1 MNVPLPNY
9 GVGAVKSLPI
19 TSEEWSNQ
27 NVSTEKQNQA
37 PNVQVQ
43 KPSPMGSLHLDT
55 TNNQPYVDV
64 HHLSPGGIVPINQ
77 GSLASAVSQNQL
89 PIGLGLGPSTPGV
102 NNDSNGLSGSSLEG
116 ASAFSGIDFTQ
127 ATHATTPTTPCN
139 TLFPTLASNA
149 TTSERTEHSCFSP
162 SKYIQEP
169 MNLLPDIGNSIDEL
183 AAAAADARVHFHGGR
198 FDMCTDKMDTIK
210 HLIKRVA
217 ELGVTGLS
225 LSTEVQQKSRNSGQT
240 LSFSALGTPEQERV
254 INSAAAFSTLIDDVE
269 NRKRRMKNEIQ
280 SAVPI
285 KSHCGEQTGL
295 GMRARSRSEL
305 AEVPSSLSNTQL
317 NPAAVFSPSLQSG
330 VFEFSVPPPSS
341 FSTNQNLQ
349 SSAPSFGLQ
358 EAAPVTHD
366 VNSLPAPSD
375 PSGVLNSHALQN
387 KSPQAVLNS
396 RRPSL
401 NPEQLKFTSPPV
413 NESSFQS
420 DPDNHIMSISTAE
433 ALKVA
438 LNSGNGPSD
447 SWSLDPA
454 NPLKPSVQMNAIAD
468 KSDTSLD
475 PNASSAKDGGQDDW
489 SDWSGDRTASGLS
502 ELSPELRTKFEAIFH
517 DFLTSL
523 CSNLEAKDER
533 GELIHQTLMPKKMA
547 RLDESP
553 DFRPFKFRIQAFTMA
568 FKTEL
573 RQHGVSEE
581 NASMRRVKQF
591 LWSHPFISRF
601 NEDGK
606 KAKSKGNHIWII
618 QARRL
623 PAGGWEFFTFSPKI
637 AGASSKVAYVN
648 EPWTWNLRIWD
659 PQASSMNIKVVYS
672 ANTMPSWLH
681 WEDDEKVLTGVP
693 TSTSQ
698 GGTVSVTA
706 VYVQLGQLHRLEHSF
721 YLHVMNRPDET
732 GPSALMQSADA
743 PVADLPPE
751 PKNLCT
757 SPPQPTSTSVTI
769 SPVPDEPKAAAVS
782 MVPPSELQPAPVQAQ
797 LSVSPTEP
805 TTAGPNM
812 LESQTYEVVEPSRA
826 HDVLSSI
833 PYPFTPPVYMNKNIQ
848 AAQGFDPVL
857 IQQHYP
863 DTSTQAQQS
872 MPGPLRQ
879 TAVFVDNTSASATQT
894 PTLHGTSPVSTLS
907 PPTQTPASMG
917 FSPGQSEQPESY
929 PSVQLWRLIDR
940 RQREQASSF
949 MLHMFHRP
957 QSFTLSEHPGQGS
970 PMTNMPNDM
979 NASLPSMNPNHNP

>member
-1 MNVPLPNY
+1 MNVPLQNY
-9 GVGAVKSLPI
+9 GVEAVEHVSI
-19 TSEEWSNQ
+19 ASNEWSNQ
-27 NVSTEKQNQA
+27 NINPEEQNQA

-43 KPSPMGSLHLDT
+43 KSSPMRRLHLDT
-55 TNNQPYVDV
+55 TSNQPYVDV
-64 HHLSPGGIVPINQ
+64 NHLAPGGVVPLNQ
-77 GSLASAVSQNQL
+77 GNLASTVSQNQI
-89 PIGLGLGPSTPGV
+89 PIGLGLSPPTPGV
-102 NNDSNGLSGSSLEG
+102 SSDATGLTGPSIKGTSTFPVIEL
-116 ASAFSGIDFTQ
+116 TQ
-127 ATHATTPTTPCN
+127 AAHATTPTSPSNLSVPAMTPN
-139 TLFPTLASNA
+139 TAS
-149 TTSERTEHSCFSP
+149 SDRTEHLCLSP

-169 MNLLPDIGNSIDEL
+169 MKLLPDIGNSIDEL

-210 HLIKRVA
+210 HLIRRVA
-217 ELGVTGLS
+217 EMGVTGLS
-225 LSTEVQQKSRNSGQT
+225 LSSEMQQQCRNSGQP

-254 INSAAAFSTLIDDVE
+254 INSAAAFSTLIDDIE
-269 NRKRRMKNEIQ
+269 SRKRRMKNEIQ
-280 SAVPI
+280 SALPI
-285 KSHCGEQTGL
+285 KSLCSEKTGMD
-295 GMRARSRSEL
+295 MRARSRSEL
-305 AEVPSSLSNTQL
+305 AEVPSSLSNANLSTTT
-317 NPAAVFSPSLQSG
+317 AFSPSLQSG
-330 VFEFSVPPPSS
+330 VFDFSMPAPSS
-341 FSTNQNLQ
+341 FPTNQNLQ
-349 SSAPSFGLQ
+349 PSAPSFGLQ

-366 VNSLPAPSD
+366 VNSLPTSSD
-375 PSGVLNSHALQN
+375 PSGVLNNHVLQSN
-387 KSPQAVLNS
+387 SPQAVLNS
-396 RRPSL
+396 KRPSVNPDQL
-401 NPEQLKFTSPPV
+401 NFTSTPV

-420 DPDNHIMSISTAE
+420 APDSSIVSISAAE

-447 SWSLDPA
+447 SWNLDPA
-454 NPLKPSVQMNAIAD
+454 NPLQPSAQMNPITETPD
-468 KSDTSLD
+468 LSLD
-475 PNASSAKDGGQDDW
+475 PNASAAKDGGQDDW
-489 SDWSGDRTASGLS
+489 SDWSGDRAATGLS
-502 ELSPELRTKFEAIFH
+502 ELSPELRAKFEAVFH
-517 DFLTSL
+517 EFLTSL

-573 RQHGVSEE
+573 RRRGISEE
-581 NASMRRVKQF
+581 SASMRRIKQF

-681 WEDDEKVLTGVP
+681 WEDNEKVLTGVP

-698 GGTVSVTA
+698 GGNLSVTA
-706 VYVQLGQLHRLEHSF
+706 LYVQNGQLHRLEHSF

-732 GPSALMQSADA
+732 GSGEPLQSSDA
-743 PVADLPPE
+743 SLSDLPLE
-751 PKNLCT
+751 PKHLCT
-757 SPPQPTSTSVTI
+757 SPPPPTSTSVTI
-769 SPVPDEPKAAAVS
+769 PPVSGDPKPAAVNV
-782 MVPPSELQPAPVQAQ
+782 VPPELRHPPVQAQ
-797 LSVSPTEP
+797 LSVSPSQP
-805 TTAGPNM
+805 TPAGPNM

-826 HDVLSSI
+826 HDVLASI
-833 PYPFTPPVYMNKNIQ
+833 PYPFTPPVYMNKNVQ
-848 AAQGFDPVL
+848 AAQGFDPAL

-863 DTSTQAQQS
+863 DVSTQAQPS
-872 MPGPLRQ
+872 ISDPLHQ
-879 TAVFVDNTSASATQT
+879 TAIFVDNTSASTAQT
-894 PTLHGTSPVSTLS
+894 PSLHGTSPVSTLS
-907 PPTQTPASMG
+907 PPAQTPATMS
-917 FSPGQSEQPESY
+917 FSPNQSEHQDSR
-929 PSVQLWRLIDR
+929 PSMQLWRLIDR

-970 PMTNMPNDM
+970 PMTNMPNDI
-979 NASLPSMNPNHNP
+979 NASLPSMNPSHNP